1 MKALRRL
8 KKMTE
13 NSKRKTSVKMRN
25 QDPFERIKNFDEV
38 PYGYNTE
45 EALAEAGRCLQ
56 CKNPPCIGGCPV
68 NINIKGFIKDIG
80 GKRFKESIG
89 IIKESSSLP
98 AVCGRVCPQERQCEE
113 VCVMRKTGNPINI
126 GALERFAADWE
137 AENIAFEEKH
147 YPEVIGADGKQVR
160 IAVIGAGPA
169 GLTAAG
175 ELAKMGYKA
184 VIFEA
189 LHIPGGVLVYG
200 IPEFRLPKRIV
211 EREVNYLKKLGVE
224 ILPNVIV
231 GKSYMLMELFD
242 MGYSAVFVGVGAGA
256 PNCLDMAGSTFKGVY
271 AANEFLTRL
280 NLLKAYKFPEYATP
294 VSIGKNIA
302 VIGGGNV
309 AMDAVRSCKRL
320 PGVEKA
326 MIIYRRTE
334 NEMPARLEEVERA
347 KEEGIIFHTLS
358 SPVEIVGNDKG
369 WVSAVKCIKMQLK
382 EADAGGR
389 RGVKEIAGSE
399 FTIEADTVIMALGTT
414 ANRLLTTEVEGLAL
428 NKYGYISVSEDT
440 LATSIPG
447 VFAGGDIT
455 TGSDTVIKAMG
466 AGKKAARSIDEYIK
480 SRCRRKAD

>member
-1 MKALRRL
+1 
-8 KKMTE
+8 
-13 NSKRKTSVKMRN
+13 
-25 QDPFERIKNFDEV
+25 
-38 PYGYNTE
+38 
-45 EALAEAGRCLQ
+45 
-56 CKNPPCIGGCPV
+56 
-68 NINIKGFIKDIG
+68 
-80 GKRFKESIG
+80 
-89 IIKESSSLP
+89 
-98 AVCGRVCPQERQCEE
+98 
-113 VCVMRKTGNPINI
+113 MRKTGNPINI

>member
-1 MKALRRL
+1 
-8 KKMTE
+8 
-13 NSKRKTSVKMRN
+13 
-25 QDPFERIKNFDEV
+25 
-38 PYGYNTE
+38 
-45 EALAEAGRCLQ
+45 
-56 CKNPPCIGGCPV
+56 
-68 NINIKGFIKDIG
+68 
-80 GKRFKESIG
+80 
-89 IIKESSSLP
+89 
-98 AVCGRVCPQERQCEE
+98 
-113 VCVMRKTGNPINI
+113 
-126 GALERFAADWE
+126 
-137 AENIAFEEKH
+137 
-147 YPEVIGADGKQVR
+147 
-160 IAVIGAGPA
+160 
-169 GLTAAG
+169 
-175 ELAKMGYKA
+175 
-184 VIFEA
+184 
-189 LHIPGGVLVYG
+189 
-200 IPEFRLPKRIV
+200 
-211 EREVNYLKKLGVE
+211 
-224 ILPNVIV
+224 
-231 GKSYMLMELFD
+231 
-242 MGYSAVFVGVGAGA
+242 
-256 PNCLDMAGSTFKGVY
+256 
-271 AANEFLTRL
+271 
-280 NLLKAYKFPEYATP
+280 
-294 VSIGKNIA
+294 
-302 VIGGGNV
+302 
-309 AMDAVRSCKRL
+309 
-320 PGVEKA
+320 